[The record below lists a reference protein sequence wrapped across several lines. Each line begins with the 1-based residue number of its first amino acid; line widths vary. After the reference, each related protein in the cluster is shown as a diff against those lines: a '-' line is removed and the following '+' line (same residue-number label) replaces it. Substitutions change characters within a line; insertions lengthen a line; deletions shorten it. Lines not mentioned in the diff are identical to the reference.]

1 MVLEALH
8 HIENP
13 TYVQPELLAEFVASL
28 FHAAGMP
35 RDEAREAADI
45 LVDADMHGIETHGV
59 AYNIDHHYL
68 TGLMNGYINATPKF
82 RITHETP
89 STAVFDADRGIGM
102 VACKRAMEIAIDKAK
117 NVGVATVVVPN
128 SSHFAAAGYYSRMA
142 LEHDMI
148 GLTMS
153 SGGTRVIIPLN
164 GRLPWMGTNPIA
176 FAAPADKEP
185 PFILDMATSTVAFGK
200 LAIAEEFG
208 VDVPQ
213 GWAQDRD
220 GNAVTDMKHRSEV
233 IGQPPLGETHEHGAH
248 KGYGLGMMTDI
259 MAGLLSGETISGL
272 MPESARGGRF
282 CQYFQATR
290 IDAFRP
296 AADFKAEMDKMLIAL
311 RNQPALDEAKS
322 ISYAGLPE
330 HETFQER
337 LKTGVPLPQHTVA
350 YFKRMADELGVDF
363 TLPG

>member
-8 HIENP
+8 HIKNP
-13 TYVQPELLAEFVASL
+13 TFVQPEPLSEFVANL

-35 RDEAREAADI
+35 HDEAREAADI

-59 AYNIDHHYL
+59 AYNLDLHYL
-68 TGLMNGYINATPKF
+68 TGLMNGYINPTPNF
-82 RITHETP
+82 QVTHETP
-89 STAVFDADRGIGM
+89 STAVFDADRGMGM
-102 VACKRAMEIAIDKAK
+102 VACKRAMELAIKKAK

-128 SSHFAAAGYYSRMA
+128 GSHFAAAGYYSRMA

-153 SGGTRVIIPLN
+153 SGGGRVIIPLY
-164 GRLPWMGTNPIA
+164 GKQPWMGTNPIA

-185 PFILDMATSTVAFGK
+185 PFVLDMATSTVAYGK
-200 LAIAEEFG
+200 LSIAEEFG
-208 VDVPQ
+208 LDVLS
-213 GWAQDRD
+213 GWAQDTN
-220 GNAVTDMKHRSEV
+220 GNPVTDMSRRSEV
-233 IGQPPLGETHEHGAH
+233 VGQPPLGETHEHGAH

-259 MAGLLSGETISGL
+259 LSGVLSGETISGL
-272 MPESARGGRF
+272 MPKNPKGGRF

-296 AADFKAEMDKMLIAL
+296 ASEFKAEMDRMLVAL
-311 RNQPALDEAKS
+311 RKQPVVDESKS

-330 HETFQER
+330 HVAYQER

-350 YFKRMADELGVDF
+350 YFKQMASELDVEY
-363 TLPG
+363 TL

>member
-1 MVLEALH
+1 M
-8 HIENP
+8 
-13 TYVQPELLAEFVASL
+13 YVQAVPLAEFVASL
-28 FHAAGMP
+28 FHATGMP
-35 RDEAREAADI
+35 QDEAREAADI

-117 NVGVATVVVPN
+117 NVGVGAVVVPN

-153 SGGTRVIIPLN
+153 SGGSRVIIPLY
-164 GRLPWMGTNPIA
+164 GKLPWMGTNPIA

-185 PFILDMATSTVAFGK
+185 PFVLDMATSTVAFGK
-200 LAIAEEFG
+200 LAIAQEFG
-208 VDVPQ
+208 TDVPE
-213 GWAQDRD
+213 GWAQDKD
-220 GNAVTDMKHRSEV
+220 GNPVTDMRRRSEV
-233 IGQPPLGETHEHGAH
+233 VGQPPLGETHEHGAQ

-259 MAGLLSGETISGL
+259 MAGVLSGETISGL
-272 MPESARGGRF
+272 LPGNPKGGRF

-296 AADFKAEMDKMLIAL
+296 AAEFKTEMDRMLVAL
-311 RNQPALDEAKS
+311 RNQPPRDESNS

-330 HETFQER
+330 HEAFQER
-337 LKTGVPLPQHTVA
+337 SNTGVPLPQHTVA
-350 YFKRMADELGVDF
+350 YFKKMADELGVEY